1 MKFDLPTLVFMLS
14 LVGLTQVVA
23 LLIQYRVNS
32 TYRGIGW
39 WLLGSVAMSLGFVTL
54 SFVEIKAIAIV
65 SVISIPM
72 LILGRLCLFVGTS
85 RYLGE
90 KLHKGLLI
98 GSFALLCSTYY
109 YFLFVQDNISLRTI
123 TASAGIGL
131 FSLLNA
137 RLLFRSCRGHYLN
150 VSAFTG
156 ALFLFSGLQLFYV
169 ILYTIISGP
178 MQSYLDYTLPQVI
191 LFIVPSITGILWTF
205 GFILMVNQRLVS
217 DNQKEKENL
226 RRMFN
231 ARPDAAILIRL
242 EDGVLVDVNQ
252 GYLQMTGQ
260 TREEILGRS
269 AQDVCRWKHPED
281 HRAFLATMRD
291 KGECDNLEFES
302 FHADGTEFTG
312 MVSARILHLNDAPHV
327 LSVTRD
333 ITERRKAERERAE
346 LDAKYQ
352 RLQKAES
359 LGRMAGAI
367 AHHFNN
373 QLQTV
378 LTSLE
383 ILGHASAG
391 TDHARVLNRVR
402 QATDR
407 AAEMSGLMLVYLGHS
422 LQEKEL
428 LDLSERCRGALAAF
442 RDHLPENVDLTEDF
456 PRPGPVVLAN
466 GAELQEVFFNLMHN
480 AVEALGQTLGTIRL
494 RIRNLQAGDLPAE
507 HLMPVNWQ
515 PQAKEYACLEVADNG
530 PGIPEGD
537 IEKLFD
543 PFYTTKF
550 TGRGLGLPV
559 VLGIVQA
566 HGGAVSLTSRAGEG
580 SSFRILLPL
589 GPRDRQVSN
598 APSL

>member
-1 MKFDLPTLVFMLS
+1 MKFDLPTLVFLLS
-14 LVGLTQVVA
+14 LVGVTQVVA
-23 LLIQYRVNS
+23 LFIQYRVNS

-39 WLLGSVAMSLGFVTL
+39 WLLGSMAMSLGFVTL
-54 SFVEIKAIAIV
+54 SFVAIDAIAIV

-72 LILGRLCLFVGTS
+72 LILGRICLFVGTS

-90 KLHKGLLI
+90 KLHKGFLV
-98 GSFALLCSTYY
+98 GTFALLCFLYY
-109 YFLFVQDNISLRTI
+109 YFLFVQDNISWRTI
-123 TASAGIGL
+123 AASVGIGL
-131 FSLLNA
+131 FSILNA
-137 RLLFRSCRGHYLN
+137 RILFRSCKGRYSN

-156 ALFLFSGLQLFYV
+156 AMFLFSGLQLIFV
-169 ILYTIISGP
+169 ILYTIVSGP
-178 MQSYLDYTLPQVI
+178 MQSYLDYTLPQVM

-217 DNQKEKENL
+217 DNQEEKENL

-260 TREEILGRS
+260 TRKEILGRS

-281 HRAFLATMRD
+281 HRAFLATMKD
-291 KGECDNLEFES
+291 QGECENLEFES
-302 FHADGTEFTG
+302 RRTDGTAFIG
-312 MVSARILHLNDAPHV
+312 MVSARILNLNDAPHI

-333 ITERRKAERERAE
+333 ITERRKAERERTE

-373 QLQTV
+373 QLHTV
-378 LTSLE
+378 LTNLE

-391 TDHARVLNRVR
+391 TDHARVLNRVK

-422 LQEKEL
+422 LQEKAL
-428 LDLSERCRGALAAF
+428 LDLSERCRGSLAAF

-456 PRPGPVVLAN
+456 PRPGPAVLAN
-466 GAELQEVFFNLMHN
+466 GAQLQEAIFNLMHN
-480 AVEALGQTLGTIRL
+480 AVEALGQAHGAIHL
-494 RIRNLQAGDLPAE
+494 RIRNLKAGDLPAE
-507 HLMPVNWQ
+507 HRMPIDWQ
-515 PQAKEYACLEVADNG
+515 PQAEEYACLEVTDNG

-550 TGRGLGLPV
+550 TGRGLGLSV

-580 SSFRILLPL
+580 SSFRIHLPL
-589 GPRDRQVSN
+589 GPIER
-598 APSL
+598 